1 MTGDVGG
8 SMRSALCY
16 SIFAA
21 QRACRGDSEL
31 KTDHYR
37 RDLVLGRGRR
47 VFGQRRARF
56 GHNSGRPGRWDDTR
70 DYSTQGTTRPRG
82 PGMAGFTLGGTA
94 AFVWFG
100 FCWAGYTAFADHS
113 RWRHLSIT
121 AAMNRERG
129 VWMNEMLAREFR
141 MVDIQIVRNLLRS
154 LGFFAPRRFFWWP
167 D

>member
-1 MTGDVGG
+1 
-8 SMRSALCY
+8 
-16 SIFAA
+16 
-21 QRACRGDSEL
+21 
-31 KTDHYR
+31 
-37 RDLVLGRGRR
+37 
-47 VFGQRRARF
+47 
-56 GHNSGRPGRWDDTR
+56 
-70 DYSTQGTTRPRG
+70 
-82 PGMAGFTLGGTA
+82 MAGFTLGGTA